1 MIFREIKRLWTLL
14 HVSAGAP
21 RLMGRVEYAV
31 YEENVSFTEL
41 RTKSNNVLQRDPEY
55 LLGRK

>member
-1 MIFREIKRLWTLL
+1 M
-14 HVSAGAP
+14 SAGAP